1 MTSFVQTVPSKLS
14 TPDSYFSQVSC
25 GLHSVS
31 GKKIARTCSGDG
43 RGGREEICWQSNL
56 CVGKSSSKHSM
67 EQYQVLR
74 HQRHRRAELALHM
87 TQRSSSCRWSNVSV
101 GGEGS
106 SVLCR
111 WSVNGCL
118 ARPLRMFTWMCFH
131 LACALQQTFLDQGS
145 GFLAAQGLKARIS
158 DCNVSPC
165 YSSISVSVPL

>member
-101 GGEGS
+101 GGGGS
-106 SVLCR
+106 LVLCR

-131 LACALQQTFLDQGS
+131 LECALQTFLGQSS
-145 GFLAAQGLKARIS
+145 GFLAVQRLKAQIP
-158 DCNVSPC
+158 DCGVSP
-165 YSSISVSVPL
+165 YPLSIYLSAPL